1 MYCKKGSMFKRLV
14 IFYLL
19 YLNSV
24 IKSIVTSSLF
34 EKEKTHKR
42 NIKVTDLTSRRADTF
57 LKPNIANVCEKVW
70 EKEKRT
76 K

>member
-1 MYCKKGSMFKRLV
+1 MFKRPV

-34 EKEKTHKR
+34 EKEKTHKK
-42 NIKVTDLTSRRADTF
+42 NIKVTDMTSGRGGTF
-57 LKPNIANVCEKVW
+57 LKPNIPNVCEKVW
-70 EKEKRT
+70 EKEKKT